1 MIAKI
6 LDINI
11 KHSLLKKFLRSATAK
26 FFFFFF
32 STLSINRPTRS
43 PSAEAPLRITAN
55 KVIQPL
61 YCSRKKK
68 LAFASGECRMT

>member
-32 STLSINRPTRS
+32 STPLFSLIVPLCFPANNR
-43 PSAEAPLRITAN
+43 E
-55 KVIQPL
+55 
-61 YCSRKKK
+61 
-68 LAFASGECRMT
+68 

>member
-32 STLSINRPTRS
+32 FHSTLFINRPTVL
-43 PSAEAPLRITAN
+43 PCE
-55 KVIQPL
+55 
-61 YCSRKKK
+61 
-68 LAFASGECRMT
+68 